1 MTGIYTYKF
10 KVDPQ
15 QFRKALY
22 FNTFA
27 RKRGQLA
34 LVLLAWIFGIVLLLV
49 NLVGGVEMSS
59 VMQLCDIV
67 ILASMPL
74 LIFSCEHGYRN
85 YRSSTQCDRERTV
98 SLGRDWIKFRISG
111 DPDSEKTEWHNVMAV
126 FELSDMFIIY
136 RDADLMVVLPKLVIK
151 AEDLPRIRSFFSDNL
166 GRGFRYQR
174 PCALLLV
181 G

>member
-27 RKRGQLA
+27 RKRGQLI
-34 LVLLAWIFGIVLLLV
+34 LVMIAWVLGIVLLLI

-136 RDADLMVVLPKLVIK
+136 RDADLMVILPKSVIK
-151 AEDLPRIRSFFSDNL
+151 AEDLLKIRSFFADNL

-174 PCALLLV
+174 SGVPLLV

>member
-22 FNTFA
+22 FNTFS
-27 RKRGQLA
+27 RKRGQLI
-34 LVLLAWIFGIVLLLV
+34 LVLLAWMLGIVLLLV

-59 VMQLCDIV
+59 VMQLCYVV

-85 YRSSTQCDRERTV
+85 YRDSDLCNKERTV
-98 SLGRDWIKFRISG
+98 SLGKDWVKFRISG
-111 DPDSEKTEWHNVMAV
+111 DPDSEKIEWRQIMAV

-136 RDADLMVVLPKLVIK
+136 RDADLMVVLPKSVIR
-151 AEDLPRIRSFFSDNL
+151 EDDLPKVRSFFSDNL

-174 PCALLLV
+174 SNIPLLV